1 MLDMVNIVTMTK
13 TKLKTVK
20 SEAETINASV
30 QTQGLKE
37 LFLAKKFRTS
47 KSYST
52 KSLYR
57 VGINRLE
64 EFVRIR
70 YNLNLEQ
77 AVSAVLTKKIDPLNF
92 LDEFYT
98 FLSEYKNPRT
108 SKALS
113 NGSMKTYLVI
123 SKEFLNTNGVR
134 LYNEDVRQRLRLPRP
149 QDIYEEGL
157 TKDIINRVIRSSSLK
172 LATVVLIDCSSAM
185 RLGEI
190 IQLKLS
196 DIDFSTDPTTIQIR
210 KETTKTRATRF
221 THLTNEATRSLK
233 DYLAKTFE
241 WKEGQKDDRFVF
253 MLTLEEKLAKY
264 KKRLNE
270 PDTKGLGKGLIKKN
284 IARIEN
290 DLKTKSQ
297 EELYAKAVSS
307 CKTSFEEMLSHVVE
321 SIPDLAVK
329 IKDNNRNQIH
339 FHAFRA
345 WFKTQV
351 TDAHQSDFAEAL
363 MGHKSLKTL
372 YYRQNHQKREKTY
385 RGIEHV
391 LTISDTEVIEKN
403 LAQIQDSEQELRE
416 LVKEMR
422 QEHKEEMRTLRN
434 WVTEVISG
442 YKKTA

>member
-1 MLDMVNIVTMTK
+1 
-13 TKLKTVK
+13 
-20 SEAETINASV
+20 
-30 QTQGLKE
+30 
-37 LFLAKKFRTS
+37 
-47 KSYST
+47 
-52 KSLYR
+52 
-57 VGINRLE
+57 
-64 EFVRIR
+64 
-70 YNLNLEQ
+70 
-77 AVSAVLTKKIDPLNF
+77 
-92 LDEFYT
+92 
-98 FLSEYKNPRT
+98 
-108 SKALS
+108 
-113 NGSMKTYLVI
+113 MKTYLII

-172 LATVVLIDCSSAM
+172 LATVTLIACSSAM

-196 DIDFSTDPTTIQIR
+196 DIDFSTEPTTIQIR

-253 MLTLEEKLAKY
+253 MLTLKEKLAKY

-270 PDTKGLGKGLIKKN
+270 SDKRGLGKGLIKQN
-284 IARIEN
+284 IVRIEK

-363 MGHKSLKTL
+363 MGHKSLKMT

-403 LAQIQDSEQELRE
+403 LAQIQDNEQELRE

>member
-20 SEAETINASV
+20 PEAETIEQGV

-52 KSLYR
+52 KSLYH

-77 AVSAVLTKKIDPLNF
+77 TVNAVLTKKIDPLNF

-113 NGSMKTYLVI
+113 NGSMKTYLII

-172 LATVVLIDCSSAM
+172 LATVTLIACSSAM

-190 IQLKLS
+190 IQLRLS

-270 PDTKGLGKGLIKKN
+270 SDTKGLGKGLIKQN
-284 IARIEN
+284 IARIEK

-403 LAQIQDSEQELRE
+403 LVQIQDSEQELRE